1 MPSPYSIRFEPEI
14 REKLDAEVER
24 RQMDSLASLLNLI
37 INEWFRRREEPQK
50 QVYKAPN
57 GVKIEVSFYN
67 DTSGVEIV
75 GVKPLCQD

>member
-37 INEWFRRREEPQK
+37 ISEWFRRREEPQT
-50 QVYKAPN
+50 QIYEAPN
-57 GVKIEVSFYN
+57 GVMIEVAFYN

-75 GVKPLCQD
+75 GVKPLCKD